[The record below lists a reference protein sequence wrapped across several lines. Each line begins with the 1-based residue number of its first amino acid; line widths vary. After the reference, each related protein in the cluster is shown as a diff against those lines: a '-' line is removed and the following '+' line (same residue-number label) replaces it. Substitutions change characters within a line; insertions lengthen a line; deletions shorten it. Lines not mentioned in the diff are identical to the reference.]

1 MSSSGFVENVT
12 VLIGI
17 SAHGKAVAGVIHQPF
32 HQKDAGRTFWGV
44 VGLGAFGFDYA
55 QKPENSSLRIIT
67 SKSHWSDLLKETFDA
82 FPDATVSKVGG
93 SGYKALKVIDGSQDV
108 YLYPQR
114 GTKKWDSCAPE
125 AIVRS
130 AGGILTD
137 CLGQDINYAATEKKF
152 HVNWTGIIASKL
164 DSEAHHKLVKQI
176 PEKIQQALK
185 DDFNAKTQA

>member
-1 MSSSGFVENVT
+1 MLLLGFVENVT

-55 QKPENSSLRIIT
+55 KKADDSSLRIIT

-82 FPDATVSKVGG
+82 FPGATVTKAGG
-93 SGYKALKVIDGSQDV
+93 SGYKALKVVEDNQDV

-114 GTKKWDSCAPE
+114 GTKKWDTCAPE
-125 AIVRS
+125 AILRAS
-130 AGGILTD
+130 GGIMTD
-137 CLGQDINYAATEKKF
+137 CLGQNIDYSATEKRF
-152 HVNWTGIIASKL
+152 HVNWTGVIASKF
-164 DSEAHHKLVKQI
+164 DSNAHQKLAKQI
-176 PEKIQQALK
+176 PELSLYTSPSPR
-185 DDFNAKTQA
+185 DRG